1 MCFSEAMAANRFV
14 PGKRLQPFA
23 NQGVKDSVIDASWHA
38 HIAKK
43 RRASTEKKKKEK
55 KERLAVEKPSGV
67 ATHGGDLNEGTSQ
80 SGAFARRV
88 LRNVMKSC
96 KAFVRRVTTDDCRT
110 ADVQRGLTCIAVL
123 SQEKGF

>member
-43 RRASTEKKKKEK
+43 RRAHRKKKGEEKK
-55 KERLAVEKPSGV
+55 RRGWLSRSRA
-67 ATHGGDLNEGTSQ
+67 ASQ
-80 SGAFARRV
+80 HMVG
-88 LRNVMKSC
+88 
-96 KAFVRRVTTDDCRT
+96 
-110 ADVQRGLTCIAVL
+110 I
-123 SQEKGF
+123 